1 MLSSPS
7 YKRTVFLDFRIWFWK
22 GMYCAGTKHL
32 IRMTDWP
39 FMRPNV
45 WRCLA
50 SVKLLL
56 EHPQLF
62 TTPGT
67 SFKCSSTEHLVLP
80 SRLMTKIA
88 GSLTVSLIWSLT
100 CVYFPKQA
108 ISPFSEGKAENNAER
123 RKEIFCNIKE
133 DG

>member
-7 YKRTVFLDFRIWFWK
+7 YKTSVFLDFRIWFWK

-50 SVKLLL
+50 SEKLLL
-56 EHPQLF
+56 EYPQLF

-80 SRLMTKIA
+80 SRPMTKIA
-88 GSLTVSLIWSLT
+88 GSLGSDCFFNLITDLCLLSKTSNQSLFKRKSW
-100 CVYFPKQA
+100 KQCR
-108 ISPFSEGKAENNAER
+108 ETQRNLL
-123 RKEIFCNIKE
+123 
-133 DG
+133 